1 MPRSNG
7 FGTPGEA
14 PRSGL
19 ETSLD
24 WLARSQIWANDIN
37 TEAAPGFGILN
48 ARVKQRFMPAEQV
61 HMEAFLG
68 IDNLTNRALVGSVIV
83 NQASR
88 QYYEPGMPR
97 SWVVGLQTRVPL

>member
-1 MPRSNG
+1 
-7 FGTPGEA
+7 
-14 PRSGL
+14 
-19 ETSLD
+19 
-24 WLARSQIWANDIN
+24 
-37 TEAAPGFGILN
+37 
-48 ARVKQRFMPAEQV
+48 
-61 HMEAFLG
+61 MEAFLG